1 MERGDNVNCDL
12 GFYDNTGDL
21 YFSGRKD
28 FQIKYRGH
36 RIELEEIEKAV
47 SEFSGIDRGI
57 CVFDEEKSKLF
68 VYYVGQIEKK
78 ELFTLMKEKLPIYMI
93 PSRIIQ
99 LEAFPLTKNGKIDRK
114 ELKKLGGR
122 RHERV

>member
-1 MERGDNVNCDL
+1 M
-12 GFYDNTGDL
+12 
-21 YFSGRKD
+21 
-28 FQIKYRGH
+28 
-36 RIELEEIEKAV
+36 
-47 SEFSGIDRGI
+47 
-57 CVFDEEKSKLF
+57 FDEEKSKLF